1 MFHAHKNEQGFDNM
15 QLCAITTLMENI
27 SKFRCT
33 GDENIEKFSVYIS
46 ALLRGLPAE
55 TTTFSIKRAGE

>member
-15 QLCAITTLMENI
+15 QLSAITTLMENI

-33 GDENIEKFSVYIS
+33 GDPAGDERVEMFSVYIC
-46 ALLRGLPAE
+46 ALLRGLPTG
-55 TTTFSIKRAGE
+55 TTS